1 MKSVILITLLLLSS
15 ISINAKEVTVMII
28 GNMMTSGDEE
38 DFGQTALYLTRS
50 AEKKGEEII
59 IGAPFKMHFI
69 NGKNESLKYHHLSK
83 EKHIKSL
90 LRKARK
96 NLEPGDTVKLL
107 VYGHGVPA
115 RHESSYNKTSIQLGS
130 ERIRTDDLK
139 EIIDEN
145 LPKNIGLKIIAPYC
159 FSGSIHQITQNRK
172 NSCSA
177 AASDYRTP
185 SKGEQ
190 NCFFGECTAIR
201 SYGMDIGKMLY
212 KNPNMSL
219 AQAHEQVGKKDYI
232 NERRGQLS
240 SIDYLQK
247 IFKVGPYKMDH
258 NWFTQIFTG
267 APDQTKEKN
276 LLSRHCEE
284 NKKITDFN
292 QQELNE
298 LTTNISDI
306 IDHLNFEDNF
316 HESVPEFIRDQYY
329 TLLEDYQEGVPELI
343 ETLNLSHNMAVSSK
357 AFLEEAKQSG
367 EVVDWS
373 ERQVASFIADEAR
386 QKTNELLKHY
396 YYQDQ
401 IKLINKLYIQGSKKQ
416 IRNFEDLIRCENN

>member
-1 MKSVILITLLLLSS
+1 MKSAVLITLLLLSS
-15 ISINAKEVTVMII
+15 LTINAKEITVMII

-69 NGKNESLKYHHLSK
+69 NGKNKSLKYHHLSK

-96 NLEPGDTVKLL
+96 NLGPGDTVKLL

-130 ERIRTDDLK
+130 QRIRTD
-139 EIIDEN
+139 N

-159 FSGSIHQITQNRK
+159 FSGSIHQITQGRK

-185 SKGEQ
+185 SIGEQ
-190 NCFFGECTAIR
+190 NCFFGECSAIR
-201 SYGMDIGKMLY
+201 SYGMDIGKMFY

-219 AQAHEQVGKKDYI
+219 AQAHEQVGEKDYI

-247 IFKVGPYKMDH
+247 IFKVGPYKMEH

-267 APDQTKEKN
+267 VPDQTKEQN
-276 LLSRHCEE
+276 LIARHCKE

-292 QQELNE
+292 QEQLNE
-298 LTTNISDI
+298 LTSNISDI

-329 TLLEDYQEGVPELI
+329 TLLENYQEGVPELI
-343 ETLNLSHNMAVSSK
+343 KTLNESHNMAVSSNDY
-357 AFLEEAKQSG
+357 LVEAKQSG
-367 EVVDWS
+367 KIVDWS
-373 ERQVASFIADEAR
+373 ERQFASLIADEAR
-386 QKTNELLKHY
+386 QKANELLKHY

-401 IKLINKLYIQGSKKQ
+401 IKLINKLYIRGNKRQ